1 MTALPQKDSRAV
13 WAEMIPCCF
22 GSGHSSARCGPSAD
36 EGYLGVSLIDGAAAQ
51 PAPCRRRSTFSRRG
65 RDELDQVRPAWAQGK
80 KPAAAGATQTGP
92 DLQPSLQ
99 VLESSSRLVLE
110 QPRLFMEQSSSFQ
123 PEAKQGMI
131 DSKAEANAKQTKLQ
145 QATHKM
151 EAFVKLQRDVE
162 TLQTKLQQATHAV
175 ETFVTLQRDVE
186 TLQTKLLQ
194 LTQDEAAARQ
204 RALRAELR
212 ELSREE
218 RDAREGTHKDMK
230 DEWEAIVLAF
240 RAPRENNTNEAETTV
255 EPADALAAR
264 ECVPCTSASGAEL
277 TVPEST
283 GARSQD
289 TYARQCLFIDVICHW
304 VGTFVHRDWA
314 RVCSRTAAA
323 VYYVLIERHHVWY
336 TTLQLIGEFQSV
348 GAEQPGDL
356 HFFGPE
362 PGPLAVARQAV
373 QSLSKEV
380 AATDT
385 PKLHARDRFVIHLR
399 IIANMYEGLRL
410 HHWQAFATAS
420 AIANDIDDALLTLEE
435 TLDMRRA
442 RIAAAAGT

>member
-151 EAFVKLQRDVE
+151 EAFV
-162 TLQTKLQQATHAV
+162 
-175 ETFVTLQRDVE
+175 TLQRDVE

-218 RDAREGTHKDMK
+218 RDTRDGTQKDMK
-230 DEWEAIVLAF
+230 NEWEAIVLAF

-255 EPADALAAR
+255 EPADALAVR
-264 ECVPCTSASGAEL
+264 ECEPCARTSGAEL

-283 GARSQD
+283 GARSP
-289 TYARQCLFIDVICHW
+289 TYARECLFIDIICHW

-323 VYYVLIERHHVWY
+323 VCSVLIERHHVWY
-336 TTLQLIGEFQSV
+336 TTVVLIGKFQSV

-373 QSLSKEV
+373 LSLGKEV

-385 PKLHARDRFVIHLR
+385 PKLRARDRFVIHLK
-399 IIANMYEGLRL
+399 IIAHMYEELRL
-410 HHWQAFATAS
+410 QHWQAFAMVNAV
-420 AIANDIDDALLTLEE
+420 ANDIDDALLTLEE